1 MTPNG
6 DRHLEK
12 RRESQYLSLII
23 SNSLLHATERQGSF
37 GGEIRRDGRGRGE
50 ACCTR
55 SAMDREALQMMRN
68 FLARWRKT
76 PGKRAL
82 VFWMFGSMAIARLI
96 HGAFFGSDE
105 RLGSIFT
112 MIAIFAVA
120 NAYVL
125 IYKRRSP
132 RDVLLSLGIA
142 AAGFGAGIWISFAYL
157 DADSR
162 LSALPIVFG
171 FLVASGVEGLIRKRF
186 RKA

>member
-1 MTPNG
+1 
-6 DRHLEK
+6 
-12 RRESQYLSLII
+12 
-23 SNSLLHATERQGSF
+23 
-37 GGEIRRDGRGRGE
+37 
-50 ACCTR
+50 
-55 SAMDREALQMMRN
+55 MMRN

-105 RLGSIFT
+105 RLGFIFT
-112 MIAIFAVA
+112 MIAIFAVV

-125 IYKRRSP
+125 IYKRTSP

-142 AAGFGAGIWISFAYL
+142 AAGFGAGIWMSFAYL
-157 DADSR
+157 DDGSR
-162 LSALPIVFG
+162 LSELPILIG
-171 FLVASGVEGLIRKRF
+171 PIVAWGVEGLIRKRF

>member
-1 MTPNG
+1 MQQK
-6 DRHLEK
+6 DRDP
-12 RRESQYLSLII
+12 S
-23 SNSLLHATERQGSF
+23 AERF
-37 GGEIRRDGRGRGE
+37 DVTVEDGG

-82 VFWMFGSMAIARLI
+82 FFWMFGSMAIARLI

-120 NAYVL
+120 YTRM
-125 IYKRRSP
+125 Y
-132 RDVLLSLGIA
+132 
-142 AAGFGAGIWISFAYL
+142 
-157 DADSR
+157 
-162 LSALPIVFG
+162 
-171 FLVASGVEGLIRKRF
+171 
-186 RKA
+186 

>member
-1 MTPNG
+1 
-6 DRHLEK
+6 
-12 RRESQYLSLII
+12 
-23 SNSLLHATERQGSF
+23 
-37 GGEIRRDGRGRGE
+37 
-50 ACCTR
+50 
-55 SAMDREALQMMRN
+55 MMRN

-82 VFWMFGSMAIARLI
+82 FFWMFGSMAIARLI

-120 NAYVL
+120 YAYVL
-125 IYKRRSP
+125 IYKRTSP

-162 LSALPIVFG
+162 LSALPILVG
-171 FLVASGVEGLIRKRF
+171 VLVASGADALIRKRF